1 MKVHTSVM
9 TAGVLMAALFAA
21 SPAAFA
27 HDHKGMDHRE
37 GKHNKKEMCEDFR
50 EGKGKFSEEHRE
62 ERRQEMQEHRA
73 EMADRLMLT
82 DEQRVIWSE
91 IHDERQEKH
100 QKRMDKWQKKMEKR
114 CDDMK

>member
-21 SPAAFA
+21 SPAALA
-27 HDHKGMDHRE
+27 HDHKGMDHHE
-37 GKHNKKEMCEDFR
+37 GKRDKKEMCEDFR
-50 EGKGKFSEEHRE
+50 EGKGKFSKEHRE
-62 ERRQEMQEHRA
+62 ERQKEMQEHRA

-91 IHDERQEKH
+91 IHDERME
-100 QKRMDKWQKKMEKR
+100 KWQKKMEKR

>member
-9 TAGVLMAALFAA
+9 TAGVLMAALLAA

-27 HDHKGMDHRE
+27 YDHKGMDHHE
-37 GKHNKKEMCEDFR
+37 GKRDKQEMCEDFR
-50 EGKGKFSEEHRE
+50 EGKGKFSKEHRD
-62 ERRQEMQEHRA
+62 ERQKEMQEHRA

-82 DEQRVIWSE
+82 DEQRVIWSKM
-91 IHDERQEKH
+91 HDERQEKH
-100 QKRMDKWQKKMEKR
+100 HKRMEKWHQKMEKR